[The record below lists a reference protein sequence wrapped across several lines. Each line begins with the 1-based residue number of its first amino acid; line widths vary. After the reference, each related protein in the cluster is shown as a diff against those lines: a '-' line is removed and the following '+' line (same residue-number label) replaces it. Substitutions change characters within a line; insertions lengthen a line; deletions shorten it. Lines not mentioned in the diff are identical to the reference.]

1 MSIKPYEQIN
11 SSKGTYQINQS
22 GYLTNIF
29 NKSLPVSR
37 NNKLFRPSPLINKN
51 GFSINNI
58 KSETKYLNLLESEE
72 KNNKLEKI
80 QNNIN
85 CKFNENDEQNL
96 SNCNINFQIKF
107 LELQNNFFE
116 LGDFSTIPDFEK
128 HLYNEKK
135 HFQLKGQYFF
145 LHPLK
150 TRLFSQKKNM
160 ESDNICS
167 NRKILL
173 KKRYRSKS
181 CKSYSLKRNTKRK
194 RKFFNNGYFK
204 LLNCEIDELFINFKI
219 RDNFL
224 INFDIKE
231 ITIKNIENN
240 TKIDKKYPSIG
251 LKDTEIFL
259 NNLCKNIIINKDGES
274 NISFDDEYVEYK
286 NFPIKVGEIFYIEKK
301 PKNILDCEYS
311 LNNKKNNKK
320 IKNAVK
326 IRNRNEKKFGYL
338 NQFEINN
345 NSLENFPFFP
355 SLNIERII
363 YVKDILKSIIE
374 NGIIGFKEK
383 PKLIKDERNAKYMI
397 NKRFEIIY
405 QNKEGN
411 AQYILYLNEFHILYL
426 ILFYYYQIKEE
437 LLELNKNFRGNKKK
451 EEISNAKNKVE
462 MLINKCNIIV
472 KNITK

>member
-145 LHPLK
+145 
-150 TRLFSQKKNM
+150 
-160 ESDNICS
+160 
-167 NRKILL
+167 
-173 KKRYRSKS
+173 
-181 CKSYSLKRNTKRK
+181 
-194 RKFFNNGYFK
+194 
-204 LLNCEIDELFINFKI
+204 
-219 RDNFL
+219 
-224 INFDIKE
+224 
-231 ITIKNIENN
+231 
-240 TKIDKKYPSIG
+240 
-251 LKDTEIFL
+251 
-259 NNLCKNIIINKDGES
+259 
-274 NISFDDEYVEYK
+274 
-286 NFPIKVGEIFYIEKK
+286 
-301 PKNILDCEYS
+301 
-311 LNNKKNNKK
+311 
-320 IKNAVK
+320 
-326 IRNRNEKKFGYL
+326 
-338 NQFEINN
+338 
-345 NSLENFPFFP
+345 
-355 SLNIERII
+355 
-363 YVKDILKSIIE
+363 
-374 NGIIGFKEK
+374 
-383 PKLIKDERNAKYMI
+383 
-397 NKRFEIIY
+397 
-405 QNKEGN
+405 
-411 AQYILYLNEFHILYL
+411 YIL
-426 ILFYYYQIKEE
+426 
-437 LLELNKNFRGNKKK
+437 
-451 EEISNAKNKVE
+451 
-462 MLINKCNIIV
+462 
-472 KNITK
+472 